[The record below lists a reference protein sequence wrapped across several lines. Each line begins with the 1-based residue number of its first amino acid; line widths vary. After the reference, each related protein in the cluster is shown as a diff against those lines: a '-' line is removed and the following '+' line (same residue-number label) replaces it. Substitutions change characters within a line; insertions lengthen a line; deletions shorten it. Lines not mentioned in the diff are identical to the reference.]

1 MDNERLQNGVLCNLK
16 AGRWD
21 ASTRLDKDK
30 LGRSVPKEIVRAMQD
45 LIEDRSRLKDIA
57 TIRRTA
63 KGELMRHSI
72 PFPVD
77 GVWFVPK
84 DQIPYLDKKFTE
96 LKAEN
101 DKRVDALLRD
111 YGTLKTRMRRKY
123 PAYYKPEKYPT
134 RKELRKKYD
143 FSWQFFNIAMPNGG
157 KSSVLSA
164 AMYKREQAKFSNMVK
179 EMEEM
184 TVNLVANRLLQR
196 IDNLKKQCS
205 GGRIN
210 TLTVDSVDDF
220 LGKWEDLWSG
230 YVDDTKMHSI
240 MRQLKTQ
247 MKNVTADDLK
257 DSEAVREKVGNKM
270 DRLINKLKAIPD
282 VQLKR
287 KLDV

>member
-1 MDNERLQNGVLCNLK
+1 MELEQLQTGVLCNLK
-16 AGRWD
+16 VGRWD
-21 ASTRLDKDK
+21 ASTKFDKNRLGSD
-30 LGRSVPKEIVRAMQD
+30 VPKEIVRAMQD
-45 LIEDRSRLKDIA
+45 LIDDRTRLKDIA

-72 PFPVD
+72 PHPID
-77 GVWFVPK
+77 GCWFVPK
-84 DQIPYLDKKFTE
+84 EQIPYLDEKFTE

-101 DKRVDALLRD
+101 DDRVNALLRD
-111 YGTLKTRMRRKY
+111 YSKLKDRMHRKY
-123 PAYYKPEKYPT
+123 PKYYKPEKYPT
-134 RKELRKKYD
+134 RKELRQKFY
-143 FSWQFFNIAMPNGG
+143 FSWQFFDIGLPNG
-157 KSSVLSA
+157 KSGVLPP
-164 AMYKREQAKFSNMVK
+164 AMYKREQKKFSNMVK

-220 LGKWEDLWSG
+220 LGKWDDLWSG
-230 YVDDTKMHSI
+230 YVDHSKMHSI
-240 MRQLKTQ
+240 MKQLKTQ
-247 MKNVTADDLK
+247 MKKVTADDLK
-257 DSEAVREKVGNKM
+257 DSEAFREEVGNKM
-270 DRLINKLKAIPD
+270 DKLINRLKKIPD